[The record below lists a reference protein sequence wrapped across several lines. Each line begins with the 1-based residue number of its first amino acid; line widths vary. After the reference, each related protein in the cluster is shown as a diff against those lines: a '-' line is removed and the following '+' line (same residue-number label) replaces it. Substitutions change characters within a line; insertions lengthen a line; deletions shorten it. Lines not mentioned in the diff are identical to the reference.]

1 VSVVLETHLS
11 SLPLLRRGKV
21 RDVYRV
27 EDRLL
32 IIATDR
38 LSAFDYVLPS
48 GIPGKGCVLTEI
60 SRFWFDRTR
69 HLVPNHLVASDPAA
83 YPPVL
88 APHAELLRGRSM
100 LVRSLEMF
108 PVECVVRGF
117 LAGSGWKE
125 YQQTGAISGV
135 KLPAGLRSGDRL
147 PEPIF
152 TPSTKAETGHD
163 ENISFGAMVEIVGR
177 ETAERLRALS
187 LEVYRF
193 GCDLAER
200 RGILIADTKFEFGRG
215 LEGEIV
221 LGDEVLTPDS
231 SRFWPLGDHRPG
243 REQPSFDKQFVRDYL
258 ERIGWDKR
266 PPVPELPADIVAGTA
281 ARYRELCDRLTGSH
295 QEKVVS

>member
-1 VSVVLETHLS
+1 VPVVLETQLA

-27 EDRLL
+27 ADQLL

-60 SRFWFDRTR
+60 SRFWFARTR

-83 YPPVL
+83 YPAEL
-88 APHAELLRGRSM
+88 APYAELLRGRSM
-100 LVRSLEMF
+100 LVRSLRMF

-125 YQQTGAISGV
+125 YQQTGAVSGV

-147 PEPIF
+147 PQPIF

-163 ENISFGAMVEIVGR
+163 ENISFDAMAGTVGG
-177 ETAERLRALS
+177 EAAERLRDLS

-200 RGILIADTKFEFGRG
+200 RGR
-215 LEGEIV
+215 
-221 LGDEVLTPDS
+221 S
-231 SRFWPLGDHRPG
+231 SSATR
-243 REQPSFDKQFVRDYL
+243 S
-258 ERIGWDKR
+258 
-266 PPVPELPADIVAGTA
+266 
-281 ARYRELCDRLTGSH
+281 
-295 QEKVVS
+295 